1 MDTTESRW
9 FKIIVT
15 LLSAIIIGVTI
26 ANLVYFNKI
35 RTGTCNAVSSG
46 EATTMLWINVILLVI
61 AAVVFIWS
69 LYRLFVSHDTRK
81 QVQHYM
87 VSPQSGMNMG
97 FSPAV
102 ANYQTPSYQVPP
114 PPVAVA
120 TSTDTAAMVVAP
132 NEYQTLAT
140 QQQYL

>member
-1 MDTTESRW
+1 MSDTESRW

-15 LLSAIIIGVTI
+15 LLSAVIIGVTI

-35 RTGTCNAVSSG
+35 RTGSCDSVSSG
-46 EATTMLWINVILLVI
+46 EATTMLWINIILLVI

-69 LYRLFVSHDTRK
+69 LYRLFVSHDTRQK
-81 QVQHYM
+81 VQHYM
-87 VSPQSGMNMG
+87 ISPESGMNMG
-97 FSPAV
+97 
-102 ANYQTPSYQVPP
+102 YQAQAQQPGTA

-132 NEYQTLAT
+132 GQYQTLAA